1 MTKIETNTP
10 AEICYTLFTRGEN
23 SELNFI
29 FDEAVKNET
38 PNAVFEYLPKTLPVH
53 PSSSFEDFQHSF
65 ETENWALVHGVGEL
79 NGGRYVFMYAKDE
92 GLIVNGIGIS
102 DEEVLALL

>member
-1 MTKIETNTP
+1 MGGKIDN
-10 AEICYTLFTRGEN
+10 AYDAVAAVQK
-23 SELNFI
+23 EL
-29 FDEAVKNET
+29 D
-38 PNAVFEYLPKTLPVH
+38 